1 MISQHAELAGSA
13 TYRSLR
19 RGLFRPPP
27 WRGCG
32 RIYLVAISQEPSY
45 ADRLADRNLSWC
57 GYTPV
62 HLEARRDHPYCTGGI
77 VERVER
83 ALSPTPHSIVER
95 VGKVLY
101 HNAVSAVTLSL
112 RAKVTRAGPFPC
124 LALPLQLLV
133 SLRCDV
139 TRPACRARHSDEAC
153 PSCLPWFVSCAC
165 GVTRPV

>member
-1 MISQHAELAGSA
+1 M
-13 TYRSLR
+13 
-19 RGLFRPPP
+19 
-27 WRGCG
+27 
-32 RIYLVAISQEPSY
+32 
-45 ADRLADRNLSWC
+45 
-57 GYTPV
+57 

-165 GVTRPV
+165 GVTRPVWRLQYDATRLSDAPRCIKPTAVSRDDRGVAKGGDGGVEKGGDGGEEKGGEGGAEK